1 MGSAVLTVSL
11 AGAAGAVVR
20 YLLGAAVQRLVGR
33 RFPWGT
39 TVVNLAGTVLLGW
52 VVAGSG
58 PAPPALTVGFLGG
71 FTTYSTWMVE
81 SVILAEEGRR
91 GPALGN
97 LVGMTLA
104 GLGGA
109 ALGLWLG

>member
-1 MGSAVLTVSL
+1 MVSVSI
-11 AGAAGAVVR
+11 AGAAGAVAR
-20 YLLGAAVQRLVGR
+20 YLLGAAVQRLLGG

-58 PAPPALTVGFLGG
+58 PAPPVLTVGFLGG

-81 SVILAEEGRR
+81 SVILTEEGRR
-91 GPALGN
+91 GLALGN
-97 LVGMTLA
+97 LLGMTLA

-109 ALGLWLG
+109 ALGLWMG